1 MRRILLVCGVIVVI
15 AGLACIGYAQILAA
29 VTVVPA
35 FETERHVRVALFR
48 RWGALAIVPGV
59 GLLLLSLRR
68 SRRAV

>member
-1 MRRILLVCGVIVVI
+1 MVCGAIVVI
-15 AGLACIGYAQILAA
+15 VGLACIGYAQILAA

-35 FETERHVRVALFR
+35 FETERHLRVALFR

-59 GLLLLSLRR
+59 ALLLLGLWR